1 MSCASV
7 ANTVIQCNV
16 TDDVAAQLI
25 VVEEPV
31 EDSAIIRTSERK
43 EPHAIGSTEQA
54 KVFISTPVVRYP
66 NTSILI
72 IIYIIQFKSIFVYI
86 DTPSIVSC
94 THQST
99 HPPNH
104 PSIY

>member
-72 IIYIIQFKSIFVYI
+72 IINLIQFNSIQINFRLYRNAFDRVL
-86 DTPSIVSC
+86 
-94 THQST
+94 
-99 HPPNH
+99 
-104 PSIY
+104 